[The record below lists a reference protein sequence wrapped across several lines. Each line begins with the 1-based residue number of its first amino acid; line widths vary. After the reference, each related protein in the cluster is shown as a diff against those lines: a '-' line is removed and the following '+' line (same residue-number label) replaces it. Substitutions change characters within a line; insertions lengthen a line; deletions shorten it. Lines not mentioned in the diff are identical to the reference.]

1 MCFYQKRPCV
11 CGKKE
16 AYIFHRDELLP
27 EEVLTHLYCPECS
40 ERAEWNVHAMI
51 EDGGWI
57 LEYNM
62 VVARYYFHFKQGNL
76 HYPVTP
82 EFIFDGDYCSW
93 YGLTPTDLEDNAR
106 MHRELL
112 PLQRQDKR
120 RYIYK
125 LREICQAKVAGLK
138 EAGWRKSLRT

>member
-11 CGKKE
+11 CGKRE
-16 AYIFHRDELLP
+16 AYIFYRDDLLP
-27 EEVLTHLYCPECS
+27 KEVLAKLYCPECGNQV
-40 ERAEWNVHAMI
+40 ERSPYSMI

-76 HYPVTP
+76 HFPVTP

-93 YGLTPTDLEDNAR
+93 YGLTPMALEENAR

-112 PLQRQDKR
+112 PLQKQDKR
-120 RYIYK
+120 RYIYQ
-125 LREICQAKVAGLK
+125 LRERCVARVAELK